1 MKVIFF
7 FTVNVMLTDT
17 VNLIEFKNLKKGER
31 KSIKNRKNK
40 YKLEKK
46 WKEDEAKPLNFT
58 KKQKYMKIAICILE
72 IIE

>member
-46 WKEDEAKPLNFT
+46 
-58 KKQKYMKIAICILE
+58 
-72 IIE
+72 